1 MIKQVKAPC
10 SAQSCTSSITM
21 VLTLPLGYPDIP
33 PKISLSTRDCNNEIL
48 IEMKED
54 VENHAQLLLGQPMLM
69 NLIMKLEEFVS
80 SCMFS
85 SKISCSSCVK
95 TLQKSQEV
103 GTVSDRATEESA
115 CWTTVLQIDHMRS
128 KSSYI
133 KTLTQWT
140 KELDLCGHLVFYDR
154 LILLL
159 LQGDLKDIK
168 VFISHLRTVNVDVDS
183 RGRSCKE
190 RMLKI
195 LAEPQLLSNPRCP
208 RFTTFSMVTLTSW
221 KAVEELFHE
230 HGLEKLYFDHVTTLK
245 SR

>member
-21 VLTLPLGYPDIP
+21 ILTLPLGYPDIP
-33 PKISLSTRDCNNEIL
+33 PKISLITRDFDNEIL

-69 NLIMKLEEFVS
+69 NLIMKLQEFVS
-80 SCMFS
+80 SCTFS

-95 TLQKSQEV
+95 TLQKTQEV
-103 GTVSDRATEESA
+103 GIMSDRATEESA
-115 CWTTVLQIDHMRS
+115 CWTTLLQIDHMRS

-140 KELDLCGHLVFYDR
+140 KELDLCGHLVFYDW

-168 VFISHLRTVNVDVDS
+168 VGCFDDTQMQGCQRLLKACIIIIMKMIILILLLIILVNNNEINMPDIK
-183 RGRSCKE
+183 RRSE
-190 RMLKI
+190 
-195 LAEPQLLSNPRCP
+195 
-208 RFTTFSMVTLTSW
+208 V
-221 KAVEELFHE
+221 
-230 HGLEKLYFDHVTTLK
+230 
-245 SR
+245 